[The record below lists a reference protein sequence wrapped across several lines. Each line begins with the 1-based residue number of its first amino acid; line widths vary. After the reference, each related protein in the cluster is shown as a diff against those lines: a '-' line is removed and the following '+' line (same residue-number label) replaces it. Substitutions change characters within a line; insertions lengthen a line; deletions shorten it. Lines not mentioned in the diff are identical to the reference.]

1 MIVQHNLQAMNANRM
16 LGITAGKV
24 AGSTE
29 KLSSG
34 YQINRAADNAAG
46 LAISEKMR
54 KQIRG
59 LDRASANAEDGVSC
73 VQTAEGAMAEVQD
86 MLQRMN
92 ELCVQAANGTNS
104 VTDRGYIQDEIDQ
117 LVIEIDRVAETTKF
131 NDTYL
136 LKGDETAQASRQ
148 YTTNY
153 IKDKTKNIVSNADA
167 VPWDIKFNE
176 YAKVT
181 IKAEP
186 LDYKIKYKGNNNIY
200 MVKESILRSNSNQ
213 PIKAETVRKGDDITK
228 YMYKTQN
235 PPVEGNEAHAALD
248 VSKYQA
254 FVCVEIN
261 SEVGMGESGMVY
273 GEIPSHLGSA
283 KYDLSTDGVTSIVRA
298 SQPLYIYDTEKETV
312 THMER
317 GADMTQYLYDDNTL
331 KERYRLVDYLDGTEE
346 CFAQYRGNEDETG
359 ANYITGVD
367 KLWRNQST
375 SFLTDG
381 IHQYAGW
388 GTKVYTDANGTH
400 TTSVHTYSDDP
411 TELEYNDN
419 IYSTYYIAAN
429 AGADWGYSETTY
441 NISSFVYNDGTDNC
455 ISINSDDA
463 SGLCLKAKKNA
474 DLFNDKSTCVI
485 KGEVIELSGKITE
498 TEFKEKYGLAWTDF
512 DVVSS
517 KGLYLNNDGYNEY
530 ADLQDLVS
538 LSGSSDKV
546 STQILGGDGTLN
558 GRVNWTW
565 DDSVLEF
572 DYSMNKLYNADGEE
586 VSGIALNNYFDEN
599 GRYKGGLFATSEAR
613 EDVDEIVG
621 KDIEKYITQTSDEV
635 AGDLNVSLHVGAD
648 SDLENK
654 IDVEIRSL
662 TAAGLGVD
670 KLHSNSIGIV
680 DEDGS
685 NATSAIDVIAA
696 ALQKLSTQRSSL
708 GAVQNRLEHTIKNLD
723 NVVENTQDAESS
735 IRDTDMAEEM
745 VNYSNSNVLQQAGQ
759 SMLAQANQA
768 NQGILQLLS

>member
-16 LGITAGKV
+16 LGITAGKA

-73 VQTAEGAMAEVQD
+73 VQTAEGAIAEVQE

-117 LVIEIDRVAETTKF
+117 LVVEIDRVAETTKF

-136 LKGDETAQASRQ
+136 LKGDETAQVNRQ

-167 VPWDIKFNE
+167 VPKDITYNN
-176 YAKVT
+176 YVT
-181 IKAEP
+181 IKDTVP

-213 PIKAETVRKGDDITK
+213 PIKAETVQKGDDITK

-235 PPVEGNEAHAALD
+235 PPIEGNNAHAALD

-254 FVCVEIN
+254 FVCVELN
-261 SEVGMGESGMVY
+261 SEVGMGENGKVY
-273 GEIPSHLGSA
+273 FEIPSHLGDA
-283 KYDLSTDGVTSIVRA
+283 RYDLSTDGVTSIVRA

-312 THMER
+312 TRMEP
-317 GADMTQYLYDDNTL
+317 GAEMTQYLYDDNTL

-346 CFAQYRGNEDETG
+346 YFAQYRGNEDETTS
-359 ANYITGVD
+359 NYTSGVQA
-367 KLWRNQST
+367 LWRNQTT
-375 SFLTDG
+375 SHVTDG
-381 IHQYAGW
+381 IHRYAGTT
-388 GTKVYTDANGTH
+388 TKQYQYVDTATGNTVTANRIVYRYDLTA
-400 TTSVHTYSDDP
+400 DD
-411 TELEYNDN
+411 LKYNDN
-419 IYSTYYIAAN
+419 IYDTYYRSTQ
-429 AGADWGYSETTY
+429 AGQDWGYSETTY
-441 NISSFVYNDGTDNC
+441 NVSNFTSGGYIGFGT
-455 ISINSDDA
+455 NSEFR
-463 SGLCLKAKKNA
+463 LMAKQSA
-474 DLFNDKSTCVI
+474 PTGPQTYVAQ
-485 KGEVIELSGKITE
+485 GEVIKVDTSMTLADFEA
-498 TEFKEKYGLAWTDF
+498 KYGLACTDANF
-512 DVVSS
+512 AVVST
-517 KGLYLNNDGYNEY
+517 KGLYLNNEGYNEY
-530 ADLQDLVS
+530 VDLQDLVS

-546 STQILGGDGTLN
+546 STQILGGGSSIYD
-558 GRVNWTW
+558 RVNWTW

-586 VSGIALNNYFDEN
+586 VSCIALNNYFDEN

-613 EDVDEIVG
+613 EGIDEIVG
-621 KDIEKYITQTSDEV
+621 DDILPYITQTSDEV
-635 AGDLNVSLHVGAD
+635 ASDLKVNLHVGAD

-654 IDVEIRSL
+654 IDVKINSL
-662 TAAGLGVD
+662 TAAALGVD
-670 KLHSNSIGIV
+670 KLHSSSIGIV
-680 DEDGS
+680 DETGA
-685 NATSAIDVIAA
+685 NATDAIDVIAA
-696 ALQKLSTQRSSL
+696 ALQKISTQRSSL

-745 VNYSNSNVLQQAGQ
+745 VQYSNSNVLQQAGQ